1 MTGPCF
7 VDANVLVYT
16 LDPRDAGKQKR
27 AAAWRDH
34 LWQTGAGRTSAQ
46 VLSETYATLRRL
58 RRDIPADTLW
68 DALELYFAWDPHPID
83 LSVLRLAR
91 AIEHRFRISWWDSMI
106 VAAAQLQD
114 CSTLLTE
121 DLQDG
126 MVFGSV
132 TVRSPFSL
140 EIREPATGY
149 TAFSPAASLH
159 RPRGRPR
166 RAAAAG

>member
-16 LDPRDAGKQKR
+16 LDPRDPAKQKR

-34 LWQTGAGRTSAQ
+34 LWQTGLGRTSTQ
-46 VLSETYATLRRL
+46 VLSETYAVMRRL
-58 RRDIPADTLW
+58 RRDAPAEAFW
-68 DALELYFAWDPHPID
+68 DAIALYFAWNPHPAD
-83 LSVLRLAR
+83 ETLMRR
-91 AIEHRFRISWWDSMI
+91 AHEIERRFRTSWWDGMI
-106 VAAAQLQD
+106 VAAAQLQS
-114 CSTLLTE
+114 CEVLLTE

-126 MVFGSV
+126 MVFGGV

-140 EIREPATGY
+140 EIRQPAAAY
-149 TAFSPAASLH
+149 QVPSRVASLH

-166 RAAAAG
+166 RTASA

>member
-16 LDPRDAGKQKR
+16 LDPRDPAKQKR

-34 LWQTGAGRTSAQ
+34 LWRTGLGRTSTQ
-46 VLSETYATLRRL
+46 VLSETYAVVRRL
-58 RRDIPADTLW
+58 RRDAPTEPLW
-68 DALELYFAWDPHPID
+68 DAIALYFAWNPRPID
-83 LSVLRLAR
+83 EDLLRR
-91 AIEHRFRISWWDSMI
+91 AHEVERRFRISWWDAMI
-106 VAAAQLQD
+106 VAAAQLEE
-114 CSTLLTE
+114 CPVLLTE

-126 MVFGSV
+126 MAFGSV

-140 EIREPATGY
+140 EIRETDASYAVT
-149 TAFSPAASLH
+149 SLAANLY

-166 RAAAAG
+166 VTALA

>member
-1 MTGPCF
+1 MTDPCF

-16 LDPRDAGKQKR
+16 LDPRDPAKQKR

-34 LWQTGAGRTSAQ
+34 LWQAGVGRTSMQ

-68 DALELYFAWDPHPID
+68 DALEVYFAWAPRPID
-83 LSVLRLAR
+83 SGVLRLAR
-91 AIEHRFRISWWDSMI
+91 ETERRYRISWWDSMI
-106 VAAAQLQD
+106 VAAAQLQE
-114 CSTLLTE
+114 CTVLLTE

-126 MVFGSV
+126 MMFGSV

-140 EIREPATGY
+140 EIREPA
-149 TAFSPAASLH
+149 PAYAAPSRVASLH

-166 RAAAAG
+166 RAASA